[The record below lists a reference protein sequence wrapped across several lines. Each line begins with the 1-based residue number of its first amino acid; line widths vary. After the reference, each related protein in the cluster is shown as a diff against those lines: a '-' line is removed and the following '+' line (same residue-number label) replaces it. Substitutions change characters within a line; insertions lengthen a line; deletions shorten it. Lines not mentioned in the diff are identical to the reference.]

1 METNN
6 DLYNRT
12 ENPPF
17 QGDYVNTCYTD
28 NIVQHK
34 LNIIKAHRTPLQ

>member
-17 QGDYVNTCYTD
+17 QGDYVNIRNKD
-28 NIVQHK
+28 NIIQYK
-34 LNIIKAHRTPLQ
+34 LNIMKAHCTPL